1 MEGNKIQPK
10 PRKLR
15 GWATYEGDE
24 FTFKPTEQ
32 GEPAQLNVK
41 TCKGGK
47 SFETTSEKKPLK
59 VAHLTCPADTADPYA
74 EYVSQLER
82 LGIKPQTEQ
91 QLPEKQRLMAEG
103 GMQVYLDAKAGKLT
117 YQGQI
122 DLGKS
127 HNWQSELMRQ
137 LQLVV
142 RTLPA
147 KEKFKRIIIKIRKGG
162 KNETMFSDKD

>member
-1 MEGNKIQPK
+1 MISNNNASQPK

-24 FTFKPTEQ
+24 FSFKPTEQ

-47 SFETTSEKKPLK
+47 TFETTSEKKPLK
-59 VAHLTCPADTADPYA
+59 VAHLTCPANAADPWQ
-74 EYVSQLER
+74 EYIDQLLK
-82 LGIKPQTEQ
+82 LGIKPHDEQ
-91 QLPEKQRLMAEG
+91 QLPAKQQLVDEG
-103 GMQVYLDAKAGKLT
+103 GMQVFLDAKQACIT
-117 YQGQI
+117 YLGSI
-122 DLGKS
+122 DLKKS
-127 HNWQSELMRQ
+127 INWQSELMRQ

-147 KEKFKRIIIKIRKGG
+147 EEKFKKIITKIKKGG
-162 KNETMFSDKD
+162 LL

>member
-1 MEGNKIQPK
+1 MSTDNNKSQPK

-24 FTFKPTEQ
+24 FSFKPTEQ

-47 SFETTSEKKPLK
+47 TFETTSEKKPLK
-59 VAHLTCPADTADPYA
+59 VAHLTCPANAADPWQ
-74 EYVSQLER
+74 EYVDQLLK
-82 LGIKPQTEQ
+82 LGIKPMDEQ
-91 QLPEKQRLMAEG
+91 NLPQKQRLVAEG
-103 GMQVYLDAKAGKLT
+103 GMQVFLDTKQGVLS

-122 DLGKS
+122 DLKATA
-127 HNWQSELMRQ
+127 NWQSELMRH

-142 RTLPA
+142 RTLPV
-147 KEKFKRIIIKIRKGG
+147 EERFKKVINKIRKGG
-162 KNETMFSDKD
+162 KL

>member
-1 MEGNKIQPK
+1 M
-10 PRKLR
+10 
-15 GWATYEGDE
+15 
-24 FTFKPTEQ
+24 
-32 GEPAQLNVK
+32 
-41 TCKGGK
+41 
-47 SFETTSEKKPLK
+47 
-59 VAHLTCPADTADPYA
+59 AHLTCPADTADPYA

-162 KNETMFSDKD
+162 KNETIFSDKN

>member
-1 MEGNKIQPK
+1 MEERCNQPK

-41 TCKGGK
+41 TCRGGK
-47 SFETTSEKKPLK
+47 TYTTCSEKEPKK
-59 VAHLTCPADTADPYA
+59 VAHLTCPANAADPWQ
-74 EYVSQLER
+74 EYNDQLAR
-82 LGIKPQTEQ
+82 LGIKPQDEQ
-91 QLPEKQRLMAEG
+91 QLPQKQRLVAEA
-103 GMQVYLDAKAGKLT
+103 GMQVYLDTKQGVLT

-122 DLGKS
+122 DLKLS
-127 HNWQSELMRQ
+127 ANWQSELMRQ

-147 KEKFKRIIIKIRKGG
+147 EERFKRVITKIKKGG
-162 KNETMFSDKD
+162 KL